1 MPLLN
6 LTEDNLPYSSFSPSF
21 SPFPSLS
28 FPSPYPTS
36 FLSTSLS
43 SSSSSSSS
51 SVSSSLSST
60 NCSVPLA
67 PSSPPYNFY
76 AVLLVLVI
84 FCVVFGNVLV
94 CVAVSRER
102 ALQTT
107 TNYLIVSLAVSDLL
121 LATLVM
127 PWGVYLE
134 VVGEWRF
141 SRLHCDILLTLDVMM
156 CTASILNLCAI
167 SIDSILN
174 LCAIS
179 IGSTSI
185 LNLCAI
191 SIDRYTAVAMPML
204 YNTRYSSRRRVVL
217 MITVVWFLSFAIS
230 CPLLFGLNNTAS
242 PEGHDCSFADPAF
255 VVYSSVASF
264 YVPFIVTLL
273 VYAQICVVLRRR
285 GRRTAPPRKHGL
297 HADSADRQRKVRQNK
312 CTHPEDVKLCTL
324 ILKPPAT
331 APQRKKVT
339 LVKEAMVH
347 PLEVDPMCFLAQREQ
362 QQQQQQ
368 GLLQQQQQQGLQ
380 QQQQGLLQQQQ
391 QGLQQQQQGLLQQQ
405 QQGLQQQQQGL
416 QQQLAPCAIISLSTS
431 VAPSPLGPPPQPQP
445 PPPPPPPPATTTT
458 RSALVP
464 RRATFQEDVHAWEGW
479 RERESEREKGGRT
492 KERVRGRLSQQKERK
507 ATQMLAIVLG
517 VFIIC
522 WLPFFLTH
530 VLKAH
535 CGSCCISPS
544 LYSAVTW
551 LGYLNSAVNPII
563 YTTFNIEF
571 RKAFIKILHC

>member
-1 MPLLN
+1 MTLLN
-6 LTEDNLPYSSFSPSF
+6 ESDETSP
-21 SPFPSLS
+21 LS
-28 FPSPYPTS
+28 FPLSSLEHNFSVFVTHDPSYSPITFPT
-36 FLSTSLS
+36 S
-43 SSSSSSSS
+43 SSSLTSSNCTSSPS
-51 SVSSSLSST
+51 
-60 NCSVPLA
+60 

-76 AVLLVLVI
+76 AVLLVLLI

-141 SRLHCDILLTLDVMM
+141 SLIHCDILLTLDVMM
-156 CTASILNLCAI
+156 CTA
-167 SIDSILN
+167 
-174 LCAIS
+174 
-179 IGSTSI
+179 SI

-204 YNTRYSSRRRVVL
+204 YNTRYSSRRRVAV
-217 MITVVWFLSFAIS
+217 MIAVVWFLSFAIS

-242 PEGHDCSFADPAF
+242 REGTTCSFADPAF

-273 VYAQICVVLRRR
+273 VYAQICVVLRKR
-285 GRRTAPPRKHGL
+285 GRRTAPPRRHGL
-297 HADSADRQRKVRQNK
+297 HTQGAAEAGEGHRHRKNK
-312 CTHPEDVKLCTL
+312 CTQPEDVKLCTL
-324 ILKPPAT
+324 ILRPAT
-331 APQRKKVT
+331 AAPQRKKVT
-339 LVKEAMVH
+339 LVKEAVVH
-347 PLEVDPMCFLAQREQ
+347 PLEVEPGQFLPQTEQ
-362 QQQQQQ
+362 S
-368 GLLQQQQQQGLQ
+368 
-380 QQQQGLLQQQQ
+380 
-391 QGLQQQQQGLLQQQ
+391 
-405 QQGLQQQQQGL
+405 
-416 QQQLAPCAIISLSTS
+416 LAPPPAPQTSSHTGRARISLSIS
-431 VAPSPLGPPPQPQP
+431 VGPTPVLPSTV
-445 PPPPPPPPATTTT
+445 A
-458 RSALVP
+458 RSALTP
-464 RRATFQEDVHAWEGW
+464 RPPTLEDGMRGREGW
-479 RERESEREKGGRT
+479 RERSGGREKWGIT
-492 KERVRGRLSQQKERK
+492 KDRVRGRLSQQKERK

-535 CGSCCISPS
+535 CRSCCISPS

>member
-1 MPLLN
+1 MTLLN
-6 LTEDNLPYSSFSPSF
+6 ESEKTSPSLPLSSLKNNFSAFIAPDLPYSPAS
-21 SPFPSLS
+21 
-28 FPSPYPTS
+28 YPT
-36 FLSTSLS
+36 S
-43 SSSSSSSS
+43 SSSSSSLLTSS
-51 SVSSSLSST
+51 NCTSSPPS
-60 NCSVPLA
+60 
-67 PSSPPYNFY
+67 SSPPYNFY
-76 AVLLVLVI
+76 AVLLVLLI

-141 SRLHCDILLTLDVMM
+141 SLIHCDILLTLDVMM

-167 SIDSILN
+167 SID
-174 LCAIS
+174 
-179 IGSTSI
+179 
-185 LNLCAI
+185 
-191 SIDRYTAVAMPML
+191 RYTAVAMPLL
-204 YNTRYSSRRRVVL
+204 YNTRYSSRRRVAV
-217 MITVVWFLSFAIS
+217 MIAVVWFLSFAIS

-242 PEGHDCSFADPAF
+242 REGTTCSFADPAF

-273 VYAQICVVLRRR
+273 VYAQICVVLRKR

-297 HADSADRQRKVRQNK
+297 LTQSGSGAVESRQRKNK
-312 CTHPEDVKLCTL
+312 CTQPEDVKLCTL
-324 ILKPPAT
+324 ILRPAT
-331 APQRKKVT
+331 AGPQRKKVT
-339 LVKEAMVH
+339 LVKESMVH
-347 PLEVDPMCFLAQREQ
+347 PLEVEPGRFLPQTEQ
-362 QQQQQQ
+362 NVPTANVPRPSSHS
-368 GLLQQQQQQGLQ
+368 LQSK
-380 QQQQGLLQQQQ
+380 
-391 QGLQQQQQGLLQQQ
+391 
-405 QQGLQQQQQGL
+405 
-416 QQQLAPCAIISLSTS
+416 ISLSIA
-431 VAPSPLGPPPQPQP
+431 VGPAPSLPS
-445 PPPPPPPPATTTT
+445 AVA
-458 RSALVP
+458 RSALMP
-464 RRATFQEDVHAWEGW
+464 RPPTLEDGMRGREGW
-479 RERESEREKGGRT
+479 RERSGGREKWGTT

-535 CGSCCISPS
+535 CRSCCISPS

-551 LGYLNSAVNPII
+551 LGYLNSAVNPVI

>member
-1 MPLLN
+1 MTMTYPN
-6 LTEDNLPYSSFSPSF
+6 QTETAF
-21 SPFPSLS
+21 
-28 FPSPYPTS
+28 
-36 FLSTSLS
+36 SLS
-43 SSSSSSSS
+43 SSFPYISPSISSAPTPSISVSLTSRPSSSFAFSLSTS
-51 SVSSSLSST
+51 SVSLS
-60 NCSVPLA
+60 NCSSPLL
-67 PSSPPYNFY
+67 PSSHPYNFY
-76 AVLLVLVI
+76 AVLLVLLI

-94 CVAVSRER
+94 CMAVSRER

-134 VVGEWRF
+134 VVGEWHF
-141 SRLHCDILLTLDVMM
+141 SLIHCDILLTLDVMM
-156 CTASILNLCAI
+156 CTA
-167 SIDSILN
+167 
-174 LCAIS
+174 
-179 IGSTSI
+179 SI

-204 YNTRYSSRRRVVL
+204 YNTRYSSRRRVAL
-217 MITVVWFLSFAIS
+217 MIAVVWFLSFAIS
-230 CPLLFGLNNTAS
+230 CPLLFGLNNTANR
-242 PEGHDCSFADPAF
+242 EETKCAFADPSF

-285 GRRTAPPRKHGL
+285 GRHSVRRRHGL
-297 HADSADRQRKVRQNK
+297 HPHGRPGNRESTRNRKHK
-312 CTHPEDVKLCTL
+312 STHPDDVQLCTL
-324 ILKPPAT
+324 IIRPPTA

-339 LVKEAMVH
+339 LVKEALQPTGVE
-347 PLEVDPMCFLAQREQ
+347 PAG
-362 QQQQQQ
+362 Q
-368 GLLQQQQQQGLQ
+368 GLLSQSVQ
-380 QQQQGLLQQQQ
+380 
-391 QGLQQQQQGLLQQQ
+391 
-405 QQGLQQQQQGL
+405 
-416 QQQLAPCAIISLSTS
+416 SL
-431 VAPSPLGPPPQPQP
+431 PQP
-445 PPPPPPPPATTTT
+445 PPPLHPSPSSGKATKISLSISVAPVPFMALPASVAP
-458 RSALVP
+458 RSALMP
-464 RRATFQEDVHAWEGW
+464 RGPTLGDGTRDREGW
-479 RERESEREKGGRT
+479 RERNIEREKAALA
-492 KERVRGRLSQQKERK
+492 KERARGRLSQQKERK

-535 CGSCCISPS
+535 CSSCCISPS

-551 LGYLNSAVNPII
+551 LGYLNSAVNPVI

>member
-6 LTEDNLPYSSFSPSF
+6 VTEDPTPDSS
-21 SPFPSLS
+21 PSLS
-28 FPSPYPTS
+28 S
-36 FLSTSLS
+36 FLPQ
-43 SSSSSSSS
+43 
-51 SVSSSLSST
+51 T
-60 NCSVPLA
+60 NCSVSPS

-76 AVLLVLVI
+76 AVLLVLLI

-94 CVAVSRER
+94 CVAVSREK

-107 TNYLIVSLAVSDLL
+107 TNYLTVSLAVSDLL

-141 SRLHCDILLTLDVMM
+141 SRIHCDVLLTLDVMM

-167 SIDSILN
+167 SSL
-174 LCAIS
+174 
-179 IGSTSI
+179 
-185 LNLCAI
+185 
-191 SIDRYTAVAMPML
+191 
-204 YNTRYSSRRRVVL
+204 SS
-217 MITVVWFLSFAIS
+217 FLF
-230 CPLLFGLNNTAS
+230 LLSAS
-242 PEGHDCSFADPAF
+242 QEGRDCSFADPAF

-273 VYAQICVVLRRR
+273 VYVQICVVLRRR
-285 GRRTAPPRKHGL
+285 GRRTAPSRRHGL
-297 HADSADRQRKVRQNK
+297 HPEPRDGQRSRKNK

-324 ILKPPAT
+324 IVKP
-331 APQRKKVT
+331 APQRKKT
-339 LVKEAMVH
+339 LVKEAVVH
-347 PLEVDPMCFLAQREQ
+347 PLDVEPVCFLSPDRDQPPQ
-362 QQQQQQ
+362 QQSS
-368 GLLQQQQQQGLQ
+368 GR
-380 QQQQGLLQQQQ
+380 
-391 QGLQQQQQGLLQQQ
+391 
-405 QQGLQQQQQGL
+405 
-416 QQQLAPCAIISLSTS
+416 AKISLSVS
-431 VAPSPLGPPPQPQP
+431 VAPCPAPLENTHTQ
-445 PPPPPPPPATTTT
+445 
-458 RSALVP
+458 
-464 RRATFQEDVHAWEGW
+464 
-479 RERESEREKGGRT
+479 KGAAA
-492 KERVRGRLSQQKERK
+492 KERARGRLSQQKERK

-551 LGYLNSAVNPII
+551 LGYLNSAVNPVI

-571 RKAFIKILHC
+571 RRAFIKILHC

>member
-6 LTEDNLPYSSFSPSF
+6 LTDA
-21 SPFPSLS
+21 
-28 FPSPYPTS
+28 
-36 FLSTSLS
+36 
-43 SSSSSSSS
+43 
-51 SVSSSLSST
+51 SSLTAT

-67 PSSPPYNFY
+67 PAAPPYNFY
-76 AVLLVLVI
+76 AVLLVLLI

-141 SRLHCDILLTLDVMM
+141 SRLHCDVLLTLDVMM
-156 CTASILNLCAI
+156 CTA
-167 SIDSILN
+167 
-174 LCAIS
+174 
-179 IGSTSI
+179 SI

-204 YNTRYSSRRRVVL
+204 YNTRYSSRRRVAL
-217 MITVVWFLSFAIS
+217 MIAVVWFLSFAIS
-230 CPLLFGLNNTAS
+230 CPLLFGLNNTAGQAGQ
-242 PEGHDCSFADPAF
+242 EGRDCSFADPAF

-285 GRRTAPPRKHGL
+285 GRRTAPSRRHGLTADTAHRPRK
-297 HADSADRQRKVRQNK
+297 NK

-331 APQRKKVT
+331 APPRKKVT
-339 LVKEAMVH
+339 LVKEAVVH
-347 PLEVDPMCFLAQREQ
+347 PPEVDPMCFLSQKESPQTPQ
-362 QQQQQQ
+362 QQPHVVQQ
-368 GLLQQQQQQGLQ
+368 
-380 QQQQGLLQQQQ
+380 
-391 QGLQQQQQGLLQQQ
+391 
-405 QQGLQQQQQGL
+405 
-416 QQQLAPCAIISLSTS
+416 
-431 VAPSPLGPPPQPQP
+431 
-445 PPPPPPPPATTTT
+445 PA
-458 RSALVP
+458 RLALVP
-464 RRATFQEDVHAWEGW
+464 RRATFKAEVHAREGW
-479 RERESEREKGGRT
+479 RERRLEREKGGMM

-544 LYSAVTW
+544 LYSVVTW
-551 LGYLNSAVNPII
+551 LGYLNSAVNPVI

>member
-1 MPLLN
+1 MDLFN
-6 LTEDNLPYSSFSPSF
+6 LTLEEEL
-21 SPFPSLS
+21 
-28 FPSPYPTS
+28 PSPHPLPLDPCSLYSNSSTLPASPTS
-36 FLSTSLS
+36 PTS
-43 SSSSSSSS
+43 
-51 SVSSSLSST
+51 
-60 NCSVPLA
+60 PR
-67 PSSPPYNFY
+67 YNFY
-76 AVLLVLVI
+76 AMLLVLLI

-141 SRLHCDILLTLDVMM
+141 SLICCDILLTLDVMM

-167 SIDSILN
+167 SID
-174 LCAIS
+174 
-179 IGSTSI
+179 
-185 LNLCAI
+185 
-191 SIDRYTAVAMPML
+191 RYTAVAMPLL

-217 MITVVWFLSFAIS
+217 MITAVWFLSFAIS
-230 CPLLFGLNNTAS
+230 CPLLFGLNNTATR
-242 PEGHDCSFADPAF
+242 EVWKCSIADPAF

-285 GRRTAPPRKHGL
+285 GRRTDLPRRQAL
-297 HADSADRQRKVRQNK
+297 HAQAGMEEGEGQRQRKNK

-324 ILKPPAT
+324 IVKPPT
-331 APQRKKVT
+331 VAPARKKVT
-339 LVKEAMVH
+339 LVKEAVVH
-347 PLEVDPMCFLAQREQ
+347 PLEGEPVRFLAQDDQTQ
-362 QQQQQQ
+362 QQP
-368 GLLQQQQQQGLQ
+368 
-380 QQQQGLLQQQQ
+380 
-391 QGLQQQQQGLLQQQ
+391 
-405 QQGLQQQQQGL
+405 
-416 QQQLAPCAIISLSTS
+416 ARPKISLSVS
-431 VAPSPLGPPPQPQP
+431 
-445 PPPPPPPPATTTT
+445 
-458 RSALVP
+458 
-464 RRATFQEDVHAWEGW
+464 
-479 RERESEREKGGRT
+479 KGRDRLDKGELA

-530 VLKAH
+530 VLRVH
-535 CGSCCISPS
+535 CSSCCISPS

-551 LGYLNSAVNPII
+551 LGYLNSAVNPVI
-563 YTTFNIEF
+563 YTTFNTEF

>member
-1 MPLLN
+1 MPSMN
-6 LTEDNLPYSSFSPSF
+6 LSYFLSHNFSHFIDRDP
-21 SPFPSLS
+21 SPFPTS
-28 FPSPYPTS
+28 SPYSLTS
-36 FLSTSLS
+36 SNCTSS
-43 SSSSSSSS
+43 
-51 SVSSSLSST
+51 
-60 NCSVPLA
+60 PA
-67 PSSPPYNFY
+67 ASSPPYNFY
-76 AVLLVLVI
+76 AVLLVLLI

-94 CVAVSRER
+94 CMAVSRER

-121 LATLVM
+121 LATMVM

-141 SRLHCDILLTLDVMM
+141 SLIHCDILLTLDVMM
-156 CTASILNLCAI
+156 CTA
-167 SIDSILN
+167 
-174 LCAIS
+174 
-179 IGSTSI
+179 SI

-204 YNTRYSSRRRVVL
+204 YNTRYSSRRRVAV
-217 MITVVWFLSFAIS
+217 MIAVVWFLSFAIS

-242 PEGHDCSFADPAF
+242 REGTTCSFADPAF

-273 VYAQICVVLRRR
+273 VYAQICVVLRKR
-285 GRRTAPPRKHGL
+285 GRRTAPPHR
-297 HADSADRQRKVRQNK
+297 HAVDFRNCFK
-312 CTHPEDVKLCTL
+312 CTQPEDVKLCTL
-324 ILKPPAT
+324 ILRPAT
-331 APQRKKVT
+331 AGPQCKKVT
-339 LVKEAMVH
+339 LVKEVVVH
-347 PLEVDPMCFLAQREQ
+347 PLEVEPGRFLPQTEQ
-362 QQQQQQ
+362 
-368 GLLQQQQQQGLQ
+368 
-380 QQQQGLLQQQQ
+380 
-391 QGLQQQQQGLLQQQ
+391 
-405 QQGLQQQQQGL
+405 
-416 QQQLAPCAIISLSTS
+416 SLH
-431 VAPSPLGPPPQPQP
+431 
-445 PPPPPPPPATTTT
+445 
-458 RSALVP
+458 SA
-464 RRATFQEDVHAWEGW
+464 G
-479 RERESEREKGGRT
+479 REKWGIT

-535 CGSCCISPS
+535 CRSCCISPS

-551 LGYLNSAVNPII
+551 LGYLNSAVNPVI

>member
-1 MPLLN
+1 MCCVYTRYSVVELCVSPL
-6 LTEDNLPYSSFSPSF
+6 
-21 SPFPSLS
+21 
-28 FPSPYPTS
+28 
-36 FLSTSLS
+36 
-43 SSSSSSSS
+43 
-51 SVSSSLSST
+51 
-60 NCSVPLA
+60 

-76 AVLLVLVI
+76 AVLLVLLI

-141 SRLHCDILLTLDVMM
+141 SLIHCDILLTLDVMM
-156 CTASILNLCAI
+156 CTA
-167 SIDSILN
+167 
-174 LCAIS
+174 
-179 IGSTSI
+179 SI

-204 YNTRYSSRRRVVL
+204 YNTRYSSRRRVAL
-217 MITVVWFLSFAIS
+217 MIAVVWFLSFAIS

-242 PEGHDCSFADPAF
+242 REETKCAFADPSF

-285 GRRTAPPRKHGL
+285 GRRTVPRR
-297 HADSADRQRKVRQNK
+297 HAYLTFYPSFFSLPSSSTCITSQNK

-324 ILKPPAT
+324 IMRPPT
-331 APQRKKVT
+331 SAPQRKKVT
-339 LVKEAMVH
+339 LVKEAVVH
-347 PLEVDPMCFLAQREQ
+347 PLDEEPVGRGFLS
-362 QQQQQQ
+362 
-368 GLLQQQQQQGLQ
+368 
-380 QQQQGLLQQQQ
+380 
-391 QGLQQQQQGLLQQQ
+391 
-405 QQGLQQQQQGL
+405 
-416 QQQLAPCAIISLSTS
+416 QLDQSLPPPHHPPHHPPPSGRATKISLSIS
-431 VAPSPLGPPPQPQP
+431 VAPAPFLALSPG
-445 PPPPPPPPATTTT
+445 
-458 RSALVP
+458 RE
-464 RRATFQEDVHAWEGW
+464 RW
-479 RERESEREKGGRT
+479 RERNADRDKGAMA
-492 KERVRGRLSQQKERK
+492 KERVKGTLSQQKERK

-551 LGYLNSAVNPII
+551 LGYLNSAVNPVI

-571 RKAFIKILHC
+571 RKAFIKILNC

>member
-1 MPLLN
+1 MSLLN
-6 LTEDNLPYSSFSPSF
+6 LTEDDQLDTYPSPSF
-21 SPFPSLS
+21 HSPSFASPLSTYSLS
-28 FPSPYPTS
+28 PPPSSSSP
-36 FLSTSLS
+36 S
-43 SSSSSSSS
+43 SSSS
-51 SVSSSLSST
+51 LS
-60 NCSVPLA
+60 NCSGTLA

-76 AVLLVLVI
+76 AVLLVLLI

-102 ALQTT
+102 SLQTT

-167 SIDSILN
+167 SID
-174 LCAIS
+174 
-179 IGSTSI
+179 
-185 LNLCAI
+185 
-191 SIDRYTAVAMPML
+191 RYTAVAMPML
-204 YNTRYSSRRRVVL
+204 YNTRYSSRRRVAL
-217 MITVVWFLSFAIS
+217 MIAVVWFLSFAIS
-230 CPLLFGLNNTAS
+230 CPLLFGLNNTGIYQ
-242 PEGHDCSFADPAF
+242 EGRDCSFADPAF

-273 VYAQICVVLRRR
+273 VYAQICVVLAKRR
-285 GRRTAPPRKHGL
+285 KCE
-297 HADSADRQRKVRQNK
+297 QMNK

-324 ILKPPAT
+324 IVKPPAT
-331 APQRKKVT
+331 VPQRKK
-339 LVKEAMVH
+339 AAVH
-347 PLEVDPMCFLAQREQ
+347 PAEVRDPVCCMSQREQ
-362 QQQQQQ
+362 PA
-368 GLLQQQQQQGLQ
+368 L
-380 QQQQGLLQQQQ
+380 
-391 QGLQQQQQGLLQQQ
+391 
-405 QQGLQQQQQGL
+405 
-416 QQQLAPCAIISLSTS
+416 
-431 VAPSPLGPPPQPQP
+431 QP
-445 PPPPPPPPATTTT
+445 PPGRTRVALSIAVTPSPPAPPGGDL
-458 RSALVP
+458 AP
-464 RRATFQEDVHAWEGW
+464 RRATLQEGW
-479 RERESEREKGGRT
+479 RERTREQDKGGAT

-507 ATQMLAIVLG
+507 ATQMLSIVLG

>member
-1 MPLLN
+1 MLDHVHWCKIMTSLN
-6 LTEDNLPYSSFSPSF
+6 DSDETSPPSFPVSSLDHNFSVFVTHDPSYSPISFPTSSPSSLTPSNCTS
-21 SPFPSLS
+21 SPS
-28 FPSPYPTS
+28 
-36 FLSTSLS
+36 
-43 SSSSSSSS
+43 
-51 SVSSSLSST
+51 
-60 NCSVPLA
+60 A
-67 PSSPPYNFY
+67 PSPPYNFY
-76 AVLLVLVI
+76 AVLLVLLI

-134 VVGEWRF
+134 VVGEWHF
-141 SRLHCDILLTLDVMM
+141 SLIHCDILLTLDVMM
-156 CTASILNLCAI
+156 CTA
-167 SIDSILN
+167 
-174 LCAIS
+174 
-179 IGSTSI
+179 SI

-204 YNTRYSSRRRVVL
+204 YNTRYSSRRRVAV
-217 MITVVWFLSFAIS
+217 MIAVVWFLSFAIS

-242 PEGHDCSFADPAF
+242 REGTTCSFADPAF

-273 VYAQICVVLRRR
+273 VYAQICVVLRKR
-285 GRRTAPPRKHGL
+285 GRRTAPPRRHSL
-297 HADSADRQRKVRQNK
+297 HTQSGAEAGEGHRHRKNK
-312 CTHPEDVKLCTL
+312 CTQPEDVKLCTL
-324 ILKPPAT
+324 ILRPST
-331 APQRKKVT
+331 GGPQRKKVT
-339 LVKEAMVH
+339 LVKEAVVH
-347 PLEVDPMCFLAQREQ
+347 PLGVEPGQFLPQTEQ
-362 QQQQQQ
+362 S
-368 GLLQQQQQQGLQ
+368 
-380 QQQQGLLQQQQ
+380 
-391 QGLQQQQQGLLQQQ
+391 
-405 QQGLQQQQQGL
+405 
-416 QQQLAPCAIISLSTS
+416 LA
-431 VAPSPLGPPPQPQP
+431 
-445 PPPPPPPPATTTT
+445 PPPAPQTSSHSGRARISLAISVGPAPVLPSTVT
-458 RSALVP
+458 RSALMP
-464 RRATFQEDVHAWEGW
+464 RPPTLEDGMRGREGW
-479 RERESEREKGGRT
+479 RERSGGREKWGIT

-535 CGSCCISPS
+535 CRSCCISPS

-551 LGYLNSAVNPII
+551 LGYLNSAVNPVI
-563 YTTFNIEF
+563 YTTFNVEF

>member
-1 MPLLN
+1 MTFPDQDE
-6 LTEDNLPYSSFSPSF
+6 TGFSFSLSPS
-21 SPFPSLS
+21 SSPSLS
-28 FPSPYPTS
+28 LLPTRAPSISFSSDPSPP
-36 FLSTSLS
+36 LSSLVFSLS
-43 SSSSSSSS
+43 NATISPS
-51 SVSSSLSST
+51 
-60 NCSVPLA
+60 NCSDSPP

-76 AVLLVLVI
+76 AVLLVLLI

-94 CVAVSRER
+94 CMAVSRER

-141 SRLHCDILLTLDVMM
+141 SLIHCDVLLTLDVMM
-156 CTASILNLCAI
+156 CTA
-167 SIDSILN
+167 
-174 LCAIS
+174 
-179 IGSTSI
+179 SI

-204 YNTRYSSRRRVVL
+204 YNTRYSSRRRVAL
-217 MITVVWFLSFAIS
+217 MIAVVWFLSFAIS

-242 PEGHDCSFADPAF
+242 REETKCAFADPSF

-285 GRRTAPPRKHGL
+285 GRRTVPRRHGL
-297 HADSADRQRKVRQNK
+297 HPRGGARAGGDHQNRK
-312 CTHPEDVKLCTL
+312 CTHPEDVQLCTL
-324 ILKPPAT
+324 IMKPSAT
-331 APQRKKVT
+331 APQVT
-339 LVKEAMVH
+339 LVKEATVH
-347 PLEVDPMCFLAQREQ
+347 PLEVEPAGH
-362 QQQQQQ
+362 
-368 GLLQQQQQQGLQ
+368 GLISQSDRSLPRPYAPLQSSGK
-380 QQQQGLLQQQQ
+380 
-391 QGLQQQQQGLLQQQ
+391 
-405 QQGLQQQQQGL
+405 
-416 QQQLAPCAIISLSTS
+416 ANNISHSIS
-431 VAPSPLGPPPQPQP
+431 VAPVPYLTLSPSVAPRPVLTPRAVTFGDG
-445 PPPPPPPPATTTT
+445 T
-458 RSALVP
+458 RG
-464 RRATFQEDVHAWEGW
+464 REGW
-479 RERESEREKGGRT
+479 RERSADREKGALA

-551 LGYLNSAVNPII
+551 LGYLNSAVNPVI
-563 YTTFNIEF
+563 YTTFNVEF

>member
-1 MPLLN
+1 MTSLN
-6 LTEDNLPYSSFSPSF
+6 ETGETPHSASPSL
-21 SPFPSLS
+21 PFPSTDRNFS
-28 FPSPYPTS
+28 IFFTHEPSLY
-36 FLSTSLS
+36 S
-43 SSSSSSSS
+43 SSSSSPISFTTTS
-51 SVSSSLSST
+51 SSSLSSS
-60 NCSVPLA
+60 NCTSSPS

-134 VVGEWRF
+134 VVREWRF
-141 SRLHCDILLTLDVMM
+141 SLIHCDVLLTLDVMM
-156 CTASILNLCAI
+156 CTASILNQ
-167 SIDSILN
+167 S
-174 LCAIS
+174 
-179 IGSTSI
+179 
-185 LNLCAI
+185 AI
-191 SIDRYTAVAMPML
+191 SIDRYTAVAMPLL
-204 YNTRYSSRRRVVL
+204 YNTRYSSRRRVAV

-242 PEGHDCSFADPAF
+242 REGTKCSFADPAF

-285 GRRTAPPRKHGL
+285 GRRTAPPRRRSL
-297 HADSADRQRKVRQNK
+297 HTQGGAEAGEGHRHRKNK

-324 ILKPPAT
+324 ILRPPTA

-339 LVKEAMVH
+339 LVKEAVVH
-347 PLEVDPMCFLAQREQ
+347 PLEVEPGRFLSQTEQ
-362 QQQQQQ
+362 S
-368 GLLQQQQQQGLQ
+368 
-380 QQQQGLLQQQQ
+380 
-391 QGLQQQQQGLLQQQ
+391 
-405 QQGLQQQQQGL
+405 
-416 QQQLAPCAIISLSTS
+416 LAPPPAPQPASHSGRASRISLSVS
-431 VAPSPLGPPPQPQP
+431 VGPAPVMSP
-445 PPPPPPPPATTTT
+445 AVT
-458 RSALVP
+458 RSTLMP
-464 RRATFQEDVHAWEGW
+464 RPPTLEDGMRGREGW
-479 RERESEREKGGRT
+479 RECSGGREKWGIT

-507 ATQMLAIVLG
+507 ATQMLAVVLG

-535 CGSCCISPS
+535 CRSCCITPS

-551 LGYLNSAVNPII
+551 LGYLNSAVNPVI

>member
-1 MPLLN
+1 MTDVFKTCNLDHAHWSRIMTLLN
-6 LTEDNLPYSSFSPSF
+6 KSNETSHP
-21 SPFPSLS
+21 PFPFSSLDQNS
-28 FPSPYPTS
+28 SIFVTHDPSYSPIPFPTS
-36 FLSTSLS
+36 SLTSSNCTS
-43 SSSSSSSS
+43 SSS
-51 SVSSSLSST
+51 T
-60 NCSVPLA
+60 P
-67 PSSPPYNFY
+67 SPPYNFY
-76 AVLLVLVI
+76 AVLLVLLI

-141 SRLHCDILLTLDVMM
+141 SLIHCDILLTLDVMM
-156 CTASILNLCAI
+156 CTA
-167 SIDSILN
+167 
-174 LCAIS
+174 
-179 IGSTSI
+179 SI

-204 YNTRYSSRRRVVL
+204 YNTRYSSRRRVAV
-217 MITVVWFLSFAIS
+217 MIAVVWFLSFAIS

-242 PEGHDCSFADPAF
+242 REGTTCSFADPAF

-273 VYAQICVVLRRR
+273 VYAQICIVLRKR
-285 GRRTAPPRKHGL
+285 GRRTAPPRRHGL
-297 HADSADRQRKVRQNK
+297 HTLGGAEAGEGHRHRKNK
-312 CTHPEDVKLCTL
+312 CTQPEDVKLCTL
-324 ILKPPAT
+324 ILRPTT
-331 APQRKKVT
+331 AGPQRKKVT
-339 LVKEAMVH
+339 LVKEAVVH
-347 PLEVDPMCFLAQREQ
+347 PLEVETGQFLPQTEHS
-362 QQQQQQ
+362 
-368 GLLQQQQQQGLQ
+368 
-380 QQQQGLLQQQQ
+380 
-391 QGLQQQQQGLLQQQ
+391 
-405 QQGLQQQQQGL
+405 
-416 QQQLAPCAIISLSTS
+416 LAPPPVVQASSHSERARISLAVS
-431 VAPSPLGPPPQPQP
+431 VGPAPGSSLNRGTIGPDAP
-445 PPPPPPPPATTTT
+445 PPPP
-458 RSALVP
+458 
-464 RRATFQEDVHAWEGW
+464 EDGMRGREGW
-479 RERESEREKGGRT
+479 RERSGGREKWGIV
-492 KERVRGRLSQQKERK
+492 KDRVRGRLSQQKERK

-535 CGSCCISPS
+535 CRSCCISPS

-551 LGYLNSAVNPII
+551 LGYLNSAVNPVI

>member
-1 MPLLN
+1 MRVKLLLNDSAQRSCIMPLLDV
-6 LTEDNLPYSSFSPSF
+6 TEDNDSIASPTLNSS
-21 SPFPSLS
+21 PSLS
-28 FPSPYPTS
+28 SMAFSSLPP
-36 FLSTSLS
+36 SLS
-43 SSSSSSSS
+43 SFLPQS
-51 SVSSSLSST
+51 
-60 NCSVPLA
+60 NCSVAPS

-76 AVLLVLVI
+76 AVLLVLLI

-94 CVAVSRER
+94 CVAVSREK

-141 SRLHCDILLTLDVMM
+141 SRIHCDILLTLDVMM

-167 SIDSILN
+167 SID
-174 LCAIS
+174 
-179 IGSTSI
+179 
-185 LNLCAI
+185 
-191 SIDRYTAVAMPML
+191 RYTAVAMPLL
-204 YNTRYSSRRRVVL
+204 YNTRYSSRRRVAL
-217 MITVVWFLSFAIS
+217 MIAVVWFLSFAIS

-242 PEGHDCSFADPAF
+242 QEGRDCSFADPAF

-264 YVPFIVTLL
+264 YVPFIVTLM
-273 VYAQICVVLRRR
+273 VYVQICVVLRRR
-285 GRRTAPPRKHGL
+285 GRRTAPSRRHGL
-297 HADSADRQRKVRQNK
+297 HPEPRDGQRSRKNK

-324 ILKPPAT
+324 IVKPPPA

-339 LVKEAMVH
+339 LVKEAVVH
-347 PLEVDPMCFLAQREQ
+347 PLDVEPMCFLNQDREQ
-362 QQQQQQ
+362 PPQQSQQP
-368 GLLQQQQQQGLQ
+368 GH
-380 QQQQGLLQQQQ
+380 
-391 QGLQQQQQGLLQQQ
+391 
-405 QQGLQQQQQGL
+405 
-416 QQQLAPCAIISLSTS
+416 AKISLSVS
-431 VAPSPLGPPPQPQP
+431 VAPSPVRPCSTL
-445 PPPPPPPPATTTT
+445 
-458 RSALVP
+458 SAPGL
-464 RRATFQEDVHAWEGW
+464 RRVALQESMNGLHGW
-479 RERESEREKGGRT
+479 RERNADREKGAAA

-551 LGYLNSAVNPII
+551 LGYLNSAVNPVI

>member
-1 MPLLN
+1 MTTFPNETDETGFSSLSPSYPPSLSSPTPSLSIS
-6 LTEDNLPYSSFSPSF
+6 LTSNPFSSFAVSLSTFSPSNC
-21 SPFPSLS
+21 
-28 FPSPYPTS
+28 
-36 FLSTSLS
+36 S
-43 SSSSSSSS
+43 SS
-51 SVSSSLSST
+51 
-60 NCSVPLA
+60 PL

-76 AVLLVLVI
+76 AVLLVLLI

-141 SRLHCDILLTLDVMM
+141 SLIHCDILLTLDVMM

-167 SIDSILN
+167 SID
-174 LCAIS
+174 
-179 IGSTSI
+179 
-185 LNLCAI
+185 
-191 SIDRYTAVAMPML
+191 RYMAVAMPML
-204 YNTRYSSRRRVVL
+204 YNTRYSSRRRVAL
-217 MITVVWFLSFAIS
+217 MIAVVWFLSFAIS
-230 CPLLFGLNNTAS
+230 SPLLFGLNNTAS
-242 PEGHDCSFADPAF
+242 REETKCAFADPSF

-285 GRRTAPPRKHGL
+285 GRRTGHRHRKP
-297 HADSADRQRKVRQNK
+297 ANKSENK
-312 CTHPEDVKLCTL
+312 CTLPENVKLCTL
-324 ILKPPAT
+324 ITRPPTT
-331 APQRKKVT
+331 APQHKKVT
-339 LVKEAMVH
+339 LVKEAVVH
-347 PLEVDPMCFLAQREQ
+347 PLEEEPVGRSFLS
-362 QQQQQQ
+362 
-368 GLLQQQQQQGLQ
+368 
-380 QQQQGLLQQQQ
+380 
-391 QGLQQQQQGLLQQQ
+391 
-405 QQGLQQQQQGL
+405 
-416 QQQLAPCAIISLSTS
+416 QLDQSLPPPHPPPPSGRATKISLSIS
-431 VAPSPLGPPPQPQP
+431 VVPAPFP
-445 PPPPPPPPATTTT
+445 
-458 RSALVP
+458 
-464 RRATFQEDVHAWEGW
+464 
-479 RERESEREKGGRT
+479 ERNADRKKGVMA
-492 KERVRGRLSQQKERK
+492 KERVKGTLSQQKERK
-507 ATQMLAIVLG
+507 ATQMLVIVLG

-551 LGYLNSAVNPII
+551 LGYLNSAVNPVI

-571 RKAFIKILHC
+571 RKAFIKILNC

>member
-1 MPLLN
+1 MHNPV
-6 LTEDNLPYSSFSPSF
+6 
-21 SPFPSLS
+21 
-28 FPSPYPTS
+28 PTLERECIS
-36 FLSTSLS
+36 N
-43 SSSSSSSS
+43 
-51 SVSSSLSST
+51 VSS
-60 NCSVPLA
+60 
-67 PSSPPYNFY
+67 SSPPYNFY
-76 AVLLVLVI
+76 AVLLVLLI

-141 SRLHCDILLTLDVMM
+141 SLIHCDILLTLDVMM

-167 SIDSILN
+167 SID
-174 LCAIS
+174 
-179 IGSTSI
+179 
-185 LNLCAI
+185 
-191 SIDRYTAVAMPML
+191 RYTAVAMPLL
-204 YNTRYSSRRRVVL
+204 YNTRYSSRRRVAV
-217 MITVVWFLSFAIS
+217 MIAVVWFLSFAIS

-242 PEGHDCSFADPAF
+242 RDGTTCSFADPAF

-273 VYAQICVVLRRR
+273 VYAQICVVLRKR

-297 HADSADRQRKVRQNK
+297 LTQSGSNK
-312 CTHPEDVKLCTL
+312 CTQPEDVKLCTM
-324 ILKPPAT
+324 ILRPTEQDLPPPN
-331 APQRKKVT
+331 APQ
-339 LVKEAMVH
+339 
-347 PLEVDPMCFLAQREQ
+347 PSSNS
-362 QQQQQQ
+362 
-368 GLLQQQQQQGLQ
+368 LQSK
-380 QQQQGLLQQQQ
+380 
-391 QGLQQQQQGLLQQQ
+391 
-405 QQGLQQQQQGL
+405 
-416 QQQLAPCAIISLSTS
+416 ISLSIAVGPAPTLSS
-431 VAPSPLGPPPQPQP
+431 VVA
-445 PPPPPPPPATTTT
+445 
-458 RSALVP
+458 RSALMP
-464 RRATFQEDVHAWEGW
+464 RPPTLEDGMRGREGW
-479 RERESEREKGGRT
+479 RERSGGKEKWGTT

-535 CGSCCISPS
+535 CRSCCISPS

-551 LGYLNSAVNPII
+551 LGYLNSAVNPVI

>member
-1 MPLLN
+1 MGSSNICWSAHKSVKIKKNYSGLGTTYAALFFTKFLL
-6 LTEDNLPYSSFSPSF
+6 
-21 SPFPSLS
+21 
-28 FPSPYPTS
+28 
-36 FLSTSLS
+36 
-43 SSSSSSSS
+43 
-51 SVSSSLSST
+51 
-60 NCSVPLA
+60 
-67 PSSPPYNFY
+67 
-76 AVLLVLVI
+76 I

-141 SRLHCDILLTLDVMM
+141 SLIHCDILLTLDVMM

-167 SIDSILN
+167 SID
-174 LCAIS
+174 
-179 IGSTSI
+179 
-185 LNLCAI
+185 
-191 SIDRYTAVAMPML
+191 RYTAVAMPLL
-204 YNTRYSSRRRVVL
+204 YNTRYSSRRRVAV
-217 MITVVWFLSFAIS
+217 MIAVVWFLSFAIS
-230 CPLLFGLNNTAS
+230 CPLLFGLNNTGES
-242 PEGHDCSFADPAF
+242 TTCSFADPAF

-273 VYAQICVVLRRR
+273 VYAQICVVLRKR

-297 HADSADRQRKVRQNK
+297 LTQGG
-312 CTHPEDVKLCTL
+312 PG
-324 ILKPPAT
+324 
-331 APQRKKVT
+331 T
-339 LVKEAMVH
+339 LVKESVVH
-347 PLEVDPMCFLAQREQ
+347 PLEVEPGRFLPQTEQ
-362 QQQQQQ
+362 NLPPPNAPQPSNHS
-368 GLLQQQQQQGLQ
+368 LQSK
-380 QQQQGLLQQQQ
+380 
-391 QGLQQQQQGLLQQQ
+391 
-405 QQGLQQQQQGL
+405 
-416 QQQLAPCAIISLSTS
+416 ISLSIAVGPAPALPST
-431 VAPSPLGPPPQPQP
+431 VA
-445 PPPPPPPPATTTT
+445 
-458 RSALVP
+458 RSALTP
-464 RRATFQEDVHAWEGW
+464 RPPTLEDGMRGREGW
-479 RERESEREKGGRT
+479 RERSGGREKWGTT

-535 CGSCCISPS
+535 CRSCCISPS

-551 LGYLNSAVNPII
+551 LGYLNSAVNPVI

>member
-1 MPLLN
+1 M
-6 LTEDNLPYSSFSPSF
+6 
-21 SPFPSLS
+21 
-28 FPSPYPTS
+28 
-36 FLSTSLS
+36 TSLNKSDEASSSTS
-43 SSSSSSSS
+43 SSSSSSSLEQNFSVIASHDPPYTESFPTPTSLLTS
-51 SVSSSLSST
+51 SNCTSS
-60 NCSVPLA
+60 
-67 PSSPPYNFY
+67 PSAASPPYNFY
-76 AVLLVLVI
+76 AVLLVLLI

-141 SRLHCDILLTLDVMM
+141 SLIHCDILLTLDVMM

-167 SIDSILN
+167 SID
-174 LCAIS
+174 
-179 IGSTSI
+179 
-185 LNLCAI
+185 
-191 SIDRYTAVAMPML
+191 RYTAVAMPLL
-204 YNTRYSSRRRVVL
+204 YNTRYSSRRRVAV
-217 MITVVWFLSFAIS
+217 MIAVVWFLSFAIS

-242 PEGHDCSFADPAF
+242 REGTTCSFADPAF

-273 VYAQICVVLRRR
+273 VYAQICVVLRKR
-285 GRRTAPPRKHGL
+285 GRRTAPPRQHDLLTQSGAEAGDA
-297 HADSADRQRKVRQNK
+297 HRHRKNK
-312 CTHPEDVKLCTL
+312 CTQPEDVKLCTL
-324 ILKPPAT
+324 ILRPAT
-331 APQRKKVT
+331 AAPQRKKVT
-339 LVKEAMVH
+339 LVKEAVVH
-347 PLEVDPMCFLAQREQ
+347 PLEVEPGQFL
-362 QQQQQQ
+362 
-368 GLLQQQQQQGLQ
+368 
-380 QQQQGLLQQQQ
+380 
-391 QGLQQQQQGLLQQQ
+391 
-405 QQGLQQQQQGL
+405 
-416 QQQLAPCAIISLSTS
+416 
-431 VAPSPLGPPPQPQP
+431 PQ
-445 PPPPPPPPATTTT
+445 T
-458 RSALVP
+458 
-464 RRATFQEDVHAWEGW
+464 QERGGGG
-479 RERESEREKGGRT
+479 SGREKWGIT

-535 CGSCCISPS
+535 CRSCCISPS

-551 LGYLNSAVNPII
+551 LGYLNSAVNPVI